1 VPAVLAR
8 LVATLDRREAAV
20 LADATRPRPLPLAVR
35 RSVAASAVDD
45 LVAAGERRLRA
56 LLERLDVGIVA
67 EKDWRPDDPAGESLR
82 DVDVPADLPG

>member
-1 VPAVLAR
+1 
-8 LVATLDRREAAV
+8 
-20 LADATRPRPLPLAVR
+20 
-35 RSVAASAVDD
+35 VAASAVDD